1 MARGINSLLTTALR
15 PVDGASLVALRRI
28 FGILCLITV
37 IRFFAHGWIDALYI
51 APAHHFTYPGFGWVH
66 PWPGWGM
73 YAHFAA
79 LALASAGIIIGWRPR
94 LCAALFGI
102 GLAYVELL
110 DRTNYLNHYYL
121 MTLVSLLLAILPHP
135 KNAGAV
141 PRRTLWTHLK
151 AAGALPQRTFWKH
164 IKDAAAALMQTLWPH
179 RQAAGTVPQR
189 ILWTHLKDA
198 GAAPMRALW
207 THRKDAGTVPQWTL
221 WPHRQAAAAAPQR
234 TLWTHLK
241 NASSVPMRTF
251 WPHRQAAAAVPQ
263 WTIWTLRF
271 QVGIVY
277 AFAGIAKLNPD
288 WLQHALPLRIWL
300 YQHGDFPILGPTLQ
314 QPAAA
319 YALSWAGAIFDLAI
333 VPALLWRRTRAPA
346 YGVLAAF
353 HISTSLL
360 FPHLG
365 IFPWLMMGLALIYF
379 APNWPRQ
386 LQEHLPRLLRPR
398 PASAEIPPSEK
409 SAPTSTPAVGKV
421 SPASGSAQPTD
432 SGGIPPVAG
441 SAQTTAVGKVP
452 PAQGSLP
459 GVLAHIE
466 LAQQAGDGVPPAQGL
481 LRITDSAGLTPAQ
494 GRSQTTAGGK
504 LTQAE
509 RSAQTTDCVGLTPAV
524 GSAQTTDSGK
534 VTPAAGCPQTTA
546 STGLTPAK
554 ESAQPTDGG
563 GVTPAQGLARTADG
577 GGATPAQGPVRVT
590 AGGGATPAQGP
601 VRVTASAGAAPAQG
615 PVRITAGAGATPAQ
629 GPVRI
634 TAGAGATPAQGP
646 VRITAGAGMPPAKVS
661 PPTTAS
667 PGLTPAKGSPPT
679 TASGK
684 LSRAAR
690 IGAAALALYIA
701 LQLAMPL
708 RHYAYPGNVR
718 WNEAG
723 YLFAWRVMLTEKT
736 GFIRF
741 RVQDP
746 TTGQTWQIAPEA
758 YLTPLQTERMAIQP
772 ELIRQTAAIIRNDF
786 AGRGYDG
793 VTITADAFVSY
804 NGRPAARL
812 IDPNANLAAVPPAPA
827 PAKWV
832 LPHDAPPPGR
842 RPR

>member
-1 MARGINSLLTTALR
+1 MRVGMDPLLATALR

-94 LCAALFGI
+94 LCAALFAIGI
-102 GLAYVELL
+102 AYVELL

-135 KNAGAV
+135 KNAAAV
-141 PRRTLWTHLK
+141 
-151 AAGALPQRTFWKH
+151 
-164 IKDAAAALMQTLWPH
+164 
-179 RQAAGTVPQR
+179 
-189 ILWTHLKDA
+189 
-198 GAAPMRALW
+198 
-207 THRKDAGTVPQWTL
+207 
-221 WPHRQAAAAAPQR
+221 PQR
-234 TLWTHLK
+234 TLWKHLK
-241 NASSVPMRTF
+241 AAAAVPQRTLWPLLKYEGALLQRTLRALLKEAAALPVWTLWMKRKDAAAVPQQTLWTQRKDTGALPLWTLRKHHQAAAPPQRSL

-300 YQHGDFPILGPTLQ
+300 YQHADFPLLGPTLQ

-379 APNWPRQ
+379 APNWPRR

-398 PASAEIPPSEK
+398 PASAGIPPSEK
-409 SAPTSTPAVGKV
+409 SAPTSTPDVGKV
-421 SPASGSAQPTD
+421 PPASGRPPTTASAGVPSTQGSSRITDSAGLTPAAGSAQPTD
-432 SGGIPPVAG
+432 SG
-441 SAQTTAVGKVP
+441 
-452 PAQGSLP
+452 
-459 GVLAHIE
+459 
-466 LAQQAGDGVPPAQGL
+466 GVPPAQGL
-481 LRITDSAGLTPAQ
+481 LRITDSAGIPPSERSAPTRTLDVGKVPPAQGLVRIADCGGVPQAQ
-494 GRSQTTAGGK
+494 GRSQTTAGGE
-504 LTQAE
+504 LTPAE
-509 RSAQTTDCVGLTPAV
+509 RSAQTTDCAGLTPAV
-524 GSAQTTDSGK
+524 GSVQTTNSGK
-534 VTPAAGCPQTTA
+534 ATPATGCPQTTA
-546 STGLTPAK
+546 SAGLAPAAGRPQTTGRAGTTPAK
-554 ESAQPTDGG
+554 VSAQP
-563 GVTPAQGLARTADG
+563 
-577 GGATPAQGPVRVT
+577 T

-601 VRVTASAGAAPAQG
+601 VRITAGGSATPAARWAQPTDGGEVTPPQG
-615 PVRITAGAGATPAQ
+615 PVRITAGGGATPAQ

-634 TAGAGATPAQGP
+634 TAGGATPAAGWAQP
-646 VRITAGAGMPPAKVS
+646 TAGDGA
-661 PPTTAS
+661 
-667 PGLTPAKGSPPT
+667 TPSAGSPPT
-679 TASGK
+679 TTSGK

-736 GFIRF
+736 GFVRF

-746 TTGQTWQIAPEA
+746 TTGQTWQIAPDA

-772 ELIRQTAAIIRNDF
+772 ELIRQTAGIIRNDF
-786 AGRGYDG
+786 AGRGHDG
-793 VTITADAFVSY
+793 VTIAADAFVSY
-804 NGRPAARL
+804 NGRPATRL

-832 LPHDAPPPGR
+832 LPHDNTPPRR
-842 RPR
+842 RPG